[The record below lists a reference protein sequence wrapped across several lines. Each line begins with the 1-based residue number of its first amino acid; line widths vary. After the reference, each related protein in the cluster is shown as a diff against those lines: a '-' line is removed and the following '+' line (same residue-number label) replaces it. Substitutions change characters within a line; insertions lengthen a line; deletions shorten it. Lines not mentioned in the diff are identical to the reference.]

1 VVRGWRG
8 GGECGGG
15 GEGWGRWRRGGV
27 VGERRRGGCGVGGD
41 VCGRKRGIK
50 VRGRCEG
57 VEEVRER
64 CEGVEEVRSCE
75 GGGGERIEEGD
86 QGERKM

>member
-1 VVRGWRG
+1 VRGRCEG
-8 GGECGGG
+8 VEDVRSCEGGG
-15 GEGWGRWRRGGV
+15 GE
-27 VGERRRGGCGVGGD
+27 
-41 VCGRKRGIK
+41 RKRGIK